1 MSSFNIHTGA
11 SLSRRKFLRNAGVV
25 MGLPMLDAM
34 TPAFAAAPIASPKR
48 FVGVSLSLG
57 LHGPNLVPKNA
68 GKDYTPSLY
77 LRSLQDI
84 RKHFTVVSGTSHPG
98 VTGGHTAEASIF
110 SACPRQRGGGSRNTI
125 SIDQLMAK
133 HFGHETR
140 FPSLVLNTKSETS
153 PSYTENGSMIPAI
166 KDPRKLFAQLFIDD
180 TPAARRR
187 QSELIRSGKSVM
199 DIVGQEAKALE
210 REVGS
215 GDREKLDAWF
225 TSVRELEKRLKMNE
239 AWVGKPK
246 PKVGAA
252 PKPADRS
259 NAADEMRA
267 MLDVVFL
274 ALESDST
281 RFVTL
286 HCTGNVVN
294 GIEGVEEAYHNLSH
308 HGRDEEKLK
317 QLTIVEQAM
326 IDGWGDFMRRLKGSK
341 HSQGTLLDDTTSI
354 MTSNLGNA
362 SSHDNRNM
370 PVLIGGGAFHH
381 GQHLAFDTK
390 NNYPLPNLYLS
401 TLRSVGIMQD
411 SFATSTGQMKGL
423 KLKG

>member
-1 MSSFNIHTGA
+1 MSPFNIHTGA
-11 SLSRRKFLRNAGVV
+11 SLSRRKFLRNAGIV

-34 TPAFAAAPIASPKR
+34 TPAFAATPRVSPKR

-57 LHGPNLVPKNA
+57 MHGPNLVPRDA
-68 GKDYTPSLY
+68 GKGYTPSKY
-77 LRSLQDI
+77 LKSVQDI
-84 RKHFTVVSGTSHPG
+84 RQHFTVVSGSSHPG

-110 SACPRQRGGGSRNTI
+110 SACPRQRGAGSRNTI
-125 SIDQLMAK
+125 SLDQLMAK

-140 FPSLVLNTKSETS
+140 FPSLVLNTRSETS
-153 PSYTENGSMIPAI
+153 PSYTENGAMIPAVN
-166 KDPRKLFAQLFIDD
+166 DPRKLFAQLFVDD
-180 TPAARRR
+180 TPEARRR
-187 QSELIRSGKSVM
+187 QKKLLSSGKSVM
-199 DIVGQEAKALE
+199 DVIGKEAKELE
-210 REVGS
+210 REVGA

-246 PKVGAA
+246 PKVGAE

-274 ALESDST
+274 ALETDST

-286 HCTGNVVN
+286 HCTGNAVR
-294 GIEGVEEAYHNLSH
+294 GLDGVDESYHSLSH
-308 HGRDEEKLK
+308 HGRDEEKLE

-326 IDGWGDFMRRLKGSK
+326 VDGWGDFLRRLKDSK
-341 HSQGTLLDDTTSI
+341 HNRGTLLDDTAVI

-381 GQHLAFDTK
+381 GQHLAFDKK

-401 TLRSVGIMQD
+401 ALRSVGIMQE
-411 SFATSTGQMKGL
+411 SFATSTGTMKGL
-423 KLKG
+423 ELKG

>member
-1 MSSFNIHTGA
+1 MSPFNIHKGV
-11 SLSRRKFLRNAGVV
+11 SLSRRKFLRNAGIV

-34 TPAFAAAPIASPKR
+34 TPAFAAAPMASPKR

-57 LHGPNLVPKNA
+57 LHGPNLVPRTA
-68 GKDYTPSLY
+68 GKDYKPSPY
-77 LRSLQDI
+77 LQSLQDI
-84 RKHFTVVSGTSHPG
+84 REHFTVVSGASHPG
-98 VTGGHTAEASIF
+98 VNGGHTAEASIF

-140 FPSLVLNTKSETS
+140 FPSLVLNTRTETS
-153 PSYTENGSMIPAI
+153 PSYTENGAMIPAVN
-166 KDPRKLFAQLFIDD
+166 DPRKLFAQLFIEDS
-180 TPAARRR
+180 PEARRR
-187 QSELIRSGKSVM
+187 QNELIHSGKSVM
-199 DIVGQEAKALE
+199 DIIGQEAKALE
-210 REVGS
+210 REVGA

-225 TSVRELEKRLKMNE
+225 TSVRELEKRLQMNE

-246 PKVGAA
+246 PNVGTP

-274 ALESDST
+274 ALETDST

-286 HCTGNVVN
+286 HCTGNAVR
-294 GIEGVEEAYHNLSH
+294 GLEGVDESYHSLSH
-308 HGRDEEKLK
+308 HGRDEDKLE

-326 IDGWGDFMRRLKGSK
+326 IDGWAGFLRRLKGSN
-341 HSQGTLLDDTTSI
+341 HNQGTLLDDTTSI

-370 PVLIGGGAFHH
+370 PVLVGGGAFHH
-381 GQHLAFDTK
+381 GQHLAFNTK

-401 TLRSVGIMQD
+401 ALRSVGIVQD

-423 KLKG
+423 ELKS

>member
-1 MSSFNIHTGA
+1 
-11 SLSRRKFLRNAGVV
+11 

-34 TPAFAAAPIASPKR
+34 TPAFAAVPLASPKR
-48 FVGVSLSLG
+48 FVGISLSLG
-57 LHGPNLVPKNA
+57 LHGPNLVPNDA
-68 GKDYTPSLY
+68 GKAYTASRY

-84 RKHFTVVSGTSHPG
+84 RERFTVISGTSHPG
-98 VTGGHTAEASIF
+98 VNGGHTAEASIF
-110 SACPRQRGGGSRNTI
+110 SACPRPRGGGGRNTI

-140 FPSLVLNTKSETS
+140 FPSLVLNTRSETS
-153 PSYTENGSMIPAI
+153 PSYTENGAMIPAVN
-166 KDPRKLFAQLFIDD
+166 DPRKLFAQLFIED
-180 TPAARRR
+180 TPEARRR
-187 QSELIRSGKSVM
+187 QNELIRSGKSVM
-199 DIVGQEAKALE
+199 DIIGQEAKALE
-210 REVGS
+210 REVGA

-225 TSVRELEKRLKMNE
+225 TSVRELEKRLELNE

-246 PKVGAA
+246 PKVGVP

-274 ALESDST
+274 ALETDST
-281 RFVTL
+281 RFITL
-286 HCTGNVVN
+286 HCTGNAVR
-294 GIEGVEEAYHNLSH
+294 GLEGVEESYHSLSH
-308 HGRDEEKLK
+308 HGRDEDKLE

-326 IDGWGDFMRRLKGSK
+326 VDGWGGFLRRLNGST
-341 HSQGTLLDDTTSI
+341 HGEGTLLDDTAVV

-362 SSHDNRNM
+362 SSHDNKNM

-381 GQHLAFDTK
+381 GQHLAFSKK

-401 TLRSVGIMQD
+401 TLRSMGIMED

-423 KLKG
+423 VLKG